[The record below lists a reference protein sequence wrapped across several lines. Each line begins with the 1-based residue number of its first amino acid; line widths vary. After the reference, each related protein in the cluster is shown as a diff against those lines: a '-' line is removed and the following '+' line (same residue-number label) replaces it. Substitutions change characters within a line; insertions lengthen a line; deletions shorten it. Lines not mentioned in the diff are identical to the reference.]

1 MRLHGADR
9 GDKAEAS
16 ASLVG
21 VSAVS
26 HPAIADL
33 PFGLSLNHAFEMA
46 R

>member
-26 HPAIADL
+26 HLAIGRFAIWAEL
-33 PFGLSLNHAFEMA
+33 ES
-46 R
+46 RI